1 MHLRGFAQ
9 PCERQRMLDTCCRVH
24 NTSCRSQPSQ
34 ASRET
39 RGVAFWRRREYGVR
53 LRSEGRW
60 AAHPN
65 PCKSAPAISAYPSLT
80 SNPADTREGRLEA
93 MWHPGICAY
102 PLCSFVWLSGDGSRR
117 HVVHVVRSA
126 IRKRCGKLCAMRSA
140 LRESQVSLSIGTM
153 GRRPKGIVARLLLAS
168 VRGHIAGRYRTS
180 ICRHTA

>member
-1 MHLRGFAQ
+1 M
-9 PCERQRMLDTCCRVH
+9 
-24 NTSCRSQPSQ
+24 
-34 ASRET
+34 
-39 RGVAFWRRREYGVR
+39 R

-93 MWHPGICAY
+93 MWQPGICAY
-102 PLCSFVWLSGDGSRR
+102 PLCSFVWLSGDGSR
-117 HVVHVVRSA
+117 HGVHVVCSA

-140 LRESQVSLSIGTM
+140 LRESQVSLFIGTM

-168 VRGHIAGRYRTS
+168 VRGHIAGRYRAS
-180 ICRHTA
+180 ICRHTATLGSGQHVVPKRSQVRIWISRSAWLSRRGAGRCSHARWRIPLEISESI